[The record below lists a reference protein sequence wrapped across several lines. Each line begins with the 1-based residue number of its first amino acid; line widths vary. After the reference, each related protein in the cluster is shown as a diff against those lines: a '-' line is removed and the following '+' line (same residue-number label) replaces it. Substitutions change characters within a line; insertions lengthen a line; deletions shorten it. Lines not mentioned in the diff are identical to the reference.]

1 MSDPASVPV
10 VPAPLLRDG
19 AFLRLLGAGFAG
31 STLRWH
37 ESLAIAIF
45 TFAVTNSALAV
56 ALVVFARSLPSLF
69 LGIFAGSIADRFDR
83 RWLMLGGQMM
93 LAISCGVMTLLAVAG
108 VIEPWHMAVNG
119 FINGVVFCT
128 EFPVRRT
135 MMGEIAGMGRI
146 GRGMGI
152 DLTAGNATRIVGPA
166 LGGLVYELAG
176 ITGTYIVCTIGY
188 MICLLL
194 LAGLVPP
201 PRAVIDR
208 AIGIGTR
215 VIEGLR
221 YVRQNRALMSTMA
234 ITVAMNIWGFPYAQM
249 VPVVGRD
256 ELDLSAFPIGLLL
269 SSEGVGALAG
279 SLLIAAYGREAH
291 FKKLYLYGAFALMV
305 CVAAFGLSR
314 VYELSLVL
322 TLVGGFGIA
331 GFSTMQS
338 TLPYVLSAPEMRARV
353 MGVLSVAIGTG
364 PLGVLHLGLLGEWLG
379 AANALVVVGIEGA
392 VALLL
397 IALIWREAR

>member
-1 MSDPASVPV
+1 
-10 VPAPLLRDG
+10 
-19 AFLRLLGAGFAG
+19 
-31 STLRWH
+31 
-37 ESLAIAIF
+37 
-45 TFAVTNSALAV
+45 
-56 ALVVFARSLPSLF
+56 
-69 LGIFAGSIADRFDR
+69 
-83 RWLMLGGQMM
+83 
-93 LAISCGVMTLLAVAG
+93 
-108 VIEPWHMAVNG
+108 
-119 FINGVVFCT
+119 
-128 EFPVRRT
+128 
-135 MMGEIAGMGRI
+135 
-146 GRGMGI
+146 MGI

-176 ITGTYIVCTIGY
+176 ITGTYAVCTIGY
-188 MICLLL
+188 IICLLL

-208 AIGIGTR
+208 AIGISTR

-221 YVRQNRALMSTMA
+221 YVRQNRALMGTMA

-291 FKKLYLYGAFALMV
+291 FKKLYLYGAFTLMV